1 MANLLPDIEFALN
14 ASVQKT
20 TGKSP
25 AEIVFGFKINS
36 AGIFMIFYYLQISPI
51 T

>member
-1 MANLLPDIEFALN
+1 MSDIKRELGWANLLPNIEFALN

-25 AEIVFGFKINS
+25 AEIVFGF
-36 AGIFMIFYYLQISPI
+36 
-51 T
+51 